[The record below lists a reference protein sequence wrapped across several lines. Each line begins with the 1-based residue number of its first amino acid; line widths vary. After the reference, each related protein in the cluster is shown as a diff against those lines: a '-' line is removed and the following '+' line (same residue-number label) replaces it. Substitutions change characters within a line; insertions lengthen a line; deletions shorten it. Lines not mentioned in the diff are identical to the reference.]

1 MKNIQKVSICSIA
14 IFLFFTTAMAQQP
27 NKENY
32 FSTSSPKDIADK
44 NYGSVTVTATKS
56 ATIISTIMAYGENVR
71 GLTIEFSNGYSF
83 KLAPAPT
90 GFNLNYIG
98 NSLCIVLQPGES
110 AKIDFNPGG
119 KGPTLRQLYVSGQ
132 VVN

>member
-14 IFLFFTTAMAQQP
+14 AFLFFTAVMAQQP

-32 FSTSSPKDIADK
+32 FSISSPKDIADK

-71 GLTIEFSNGYSF
+71 GLTIEFNNGYSF

-90 GFNLNYIG
+90 
-98 NSLCIVLQPGES
+98 VLQPE
-110 AKIDFNPGG
+110 
-119 KGPTLRQLYVSGQ
+119 LYWQ
-132 VVN
+132 FIMHCIAAWRKCKDRF